1 MILVSKESK
10 RSGSIIVRLI
20 VLFVASYM
28 VITLIGLFRELREN
42 QNKLLELKAALESEQ
57 LQIEEYK
64 ALLSEGSHADI
75 IEKAARERLGYVY
88 SNEEI
93 YVDISG
99 N

>member
-1 MILVSKESK
+1 MSKGGK
-10 RSGSIIVRLI
+10 RSKSIIVRLI

-28 VITLIGLFRELREN
+28 VMNLIGLFRELGES
-42 QNKLLELKAALESEQ
+42 QSKLVELKATLEQEQ

-64 ALLSEGSHADI
+64 ALLNDGSHNDI

-88 SNEEI
+88 SNEEV

>member
-1 MILVSKESK
+1 MSKENR

-28 VITLIGLFRELREN
+28 LITLIGLFRELSES
-42 QNKLLELKAALESEQ
+42 QNRLKELKLTLESEK

-88 SNEEI
+88 SDEEV
-93 YVDISG
+93 YLDISG

>member
-1 MILVSKESK
+1 MSKSGK
-10 RSGSIIVRLI
+10 RSRSIIVRLV

-28 VITLIGLFRELREN
+28 VVTLIGLYRELSES
-42 QNKLLELKAALESEQ
+42 QNRLSELKATLESEQ
-57 LQIEEYK
+57 IKIEDYK
-64 ALLSEGSHADI
+64 ALLSAGSHADI

-88 SNEEI
+88 SNEEV